1 MYCGIITVPHH
12 SVQSPALTS
21 LEAIEESEEKKL
33 TQFYLQDGKFI
44 PFSIYHNYNIIIYLD
59 MQREGYPAL
68 DSSTLCT
75 PHHSSVTF
83 ASNERPTIRSPISTM
98 PVVTEE
104 PDIKKSFSSSTRGS
118 IYPLRK
124 ESHRSSISRRI
135 ATPSI
140 LDNIDARFNLEEEEV
155 TLNLDRPSNID
166 GRTEISN
173 LSK

>member
-1 MYCGIITVPHH
+1 
-12 SVQSPALTS
+12 
-21 LEAIEESEEKKL
+21 
-33 TQFYLQDGKFI
+33 
-44 PFSIYHNYNIIIYLD
+44 
-59 MQREGYPAL
+59 MQPEGYPAQ
-68 DSSTLCT
+68 DSTYCT
-75 PHHSSVTF
+75 PHHSSVKNSF

-104 PDIKKSFSSSTRGS
+104 PDIKKSFSLSTGGS

-124 ESHRSSISRRI
+124 ESHRSSISSKKRRI

-140 LDNIDARFNLEEEEV
+140 LDNIDARFNSEEEEV
-155 TLNLDRPSNID
+155 TLNLDRQSID

>member
-1 MYCGIITVPHH
+1 
-12 SVQSPALTS
+12 
-21 LEAIEESEEKKL
+21 
-33 TQFYLQDGKFI
+33 
-44 PFSIYHNYNIIIYLD
+44 
-59 MQREGYPAL
+59 MQREGYPAQ

-75 PHHSSVTF
+75 PRHSSVTNSF

-104 PDIKKSFSSSTRGS
+104 PDIKKSSSLSTRGG

-124 ESHRSSISRRI
+124 ESHRSSISSNESGMRRI

-140 LDNIDARFNLEEEEV
+140 LDNIDARFNSEEEEV
-155 TLNLDRPSNID
+155 TLNLDRQSNID